1 VRDYASVVELAYGLQ
16 AQVDFDFYN
25 MTTLG
30 KTKKVQF
37 LTFVLSRSR
46 YKYILFSGISF
57 TTTSVI
63 NAHESAFQAI
73 KGCPVEIVCDQYRL
87 FMVSEN
93 LGIL

>member
-16 AQVDFDFYN
+16 AQVDFGFYN

-30 KTKKVQF
+30 KNKKVQF

-46 YKYILFSGISF
+46 YKYILFSDIPF

-73 KGCPVEIVCDQYRL
+73 KVVRWRSFAISIGYLWSQKTW
-87 FMVSEN
+87 
-93 LGIL
+93 GIL